1 MAARDAA
8 AIKRSRQ
15 KRAITTLVHQR
26 ANRATLNKLRYRDTE
41 LWDQQWAVQRQI
53 WIAEG
58 YSGQQL
64 HAKCRNGMTKWYRAN
79 FPEDWA
85 TYLHEYV
92 EYFRTELGW
101 EDARKKEFA
110 EKHGVVQGRPKKDG

>member
-1 MAARDAA
+1 MRDQE
-8 AIKRSRQ
+8 AIKRSRK

-26 ANRATLNKLRYRDTE
+26 ANRATLNKLRYRDTD
-41 LWDQQWAVQRQI
+41 LWDQQWAAQREI
-53 WIAEG
+53 WIAQG
-58 YSGQQL
+58 YSGQKL

-79 FPEDWA
+79 FSEDWA

-92 EYFRTELGW
+92 EYFRFELGW
-101 EDARKKEFA
+101 EDARKKSYA